1 MDKEPFCTVISS
13 LLENPLTVSENT
25 SVTVA
30 TSPTFNA
37 VSDIVNEDT
46 VGEVVSIV

>member
-1 MDKEPFCTVISS
+1 MGKEPFCTVISAS
-13 LLENPLTVSENT
+13 LENPLTASENT
-25 SVTVA
+25 SVTVT

-46 VGEVVSIV
+46 VSEVV